1 MTAHAHTLPK
11 SHHEPVMF
19 GETLYTAVQQRF
31 QVDKI
36 IFREQSEFQD
46 VMIFENPVFGR
57 ILTLDGVIQVT
68 ERDEPAYHEM
78 MTHVPLLS
86 HPDPKKVLIIGGGDG
101 GIARECLKH
110 PGLDVTMVEL
120 DPSVTE
126 MCREYMPTISNGA
139 FENPRLRLV
148 FQDGCV
154 FMKDDSQHYDVI
166 LVDST
171 DPIGPGAVL
180 FTEEFYH
187 DCYTRLTAN
196 GILVTQNGVPF
207 LQSDELVSSVTKF
220 RTCFA
225 DGGCYVTAVP
235 TYYGGFMALGWAS
248 KDAGHRHRP
257 VAEIAARAAEAGLVT
272 RYYTPDLHKAAFAV
286 PAFIQNL
293 LQAIPAAAG

>member
-1 MTAHAHTLPK
+1 MTQ
-11 SHHEPVMF
+11 MF
-19 GETLYTAVQQRF
+19 GETLYTEVQQRF
-31 QVDKI
+31 QVDKV
-36 IFREQSEFQD
+36 IFREQSQFQD
-46 VMIFENPVFGR
+46 VMIFENPIFGR

-68 ERDEPAYHEM
+68 QKDEPAYHEM

-86 HPDPKKVLIIGGGDG
+86 HPDPQKVLIIGGGDG

-110 PGLDVTMVEL
+110 PNLEVTMVEL

-126 MCREYMPTISNGA
+126 MCKAYMPSVSDGA
-139 FENPRLRLV
+139 FGNPRLRLL

-154 FMKDDSQHYDVI
+154 FMKDAEEKFDVI

-187 DCYTRLTAN
+187 DCFNRLTEN

-220 RTCFA
+220 RKFFV

-248 KDAGHRHRP
+248 KAADNRHR
-257 VAEIAARAAEAGLVT
+257 ARDEIAAKVARIGLKT
-272 RYYTPDLHKAAFAV
+272 RYYNPDIHKAAFAV
-286 PAFIQNL
+286 PEFVRQLIA
-293 LQAIPAAAG
+293 

>member
-1 MTAHAHTLPK
+1 MTQ
-11 SHHEPVMF
+11 MF
-19 GETLYTAVQQRF
+19 GETLYAEVQQRF

-36 IFREQSEFQD
+36 IFREQSQFQD
-46 VMIFENPVFGR
+46 VMIFENPIFGR

-68 ERDEPAYHEM
+68 QKDEPAYHEM

-110 PGLDVTMVEL
+110 PDLHVTMVEL

-126 MCREYMPTISNGA
+126 MCKAHMPSVSDGA
-139 FENPRLRLV
+139 FENPRLRLL

-154 FMKDDSQHYDVI
+154 FMKDAAETFDVI

-187 DCYTRLTAN
+187 DCFNRLTEN

-220 RTCFA
+220 RKFFV
-225 DGGCYVTAVP
+225 DGGCYVTSVP

-248 KDAGHRHRP
+248 KSAENRHRSRD
-257 VAEIAARAAEAGLVT
+257 AIAAKVERLGLKT
-272 RYYTPDLHKAAFAV
+272 RYYNPDIHKAAFAV
-286 PAFIQNL
+286 PEFVRQLIV
-293 LQAIPAAAG
+293 